1 MQPMSHN
8 PAAAAI
14 GTQVVANA
22 ARGLAGG
29 TAASAEVT
37 ALVPAGTDEISAQAA
52 MAFATEGMESMALN
66 AFAQEELSRA
76 GAAYAEVAGIYT
88 AVDNANAGNLS

>member
-1 MQPMSHN
+1 
-8 PAAAAI
+8 
-14 GTQVVANA
+14 
-22 ARGLAGG
+22 
-29 TAASAEVT
+29 
-37 ALVPAGTDEISAQAA
+37 VPAGADEISAQAA

-76 GAAYAEVAGIYT
+76 GAAYTEVAGIYT

>member
-14 GTQVVANA
+14 GSQVVANG

-37 ALVPAGTDEISAQAA
+37 ALIPAGADEVSAQAA
-52 MAFATEGMESMALN
+52 LAFATEGMESLALN

-76 GAAYAEVAGIYT
+76 GAAYAEAAGIYT
-88 AVDNANAGNLS
+88 TVDGANASVLS